1 MLGSG
6 LDLGVEKIGRDG
18 EGFRTEQRRYLQGV
32 RRETDARVD
41 GQLRLRTMGGGDRFG
56 LDVGFVLDLGV
67 RDRRDGEGFRTEQRP
82 YLQGIRRETDARVDG
97 QLRSRTE
104 WR

>member
-41 GQLRLRTMGGGDRFG
+41 GQLRSRTMGGGDRFG
-56 LDVGFVLDLGV
+56 LDVGFRLGLGSG
-67 RDRRDGEGFRTEQRP
+67 RDGGGREGFQTEQ
-82 YLQGIRRETDARVDG
+82 
-97 QLRSRTE
+97 
-104 WR
+104 